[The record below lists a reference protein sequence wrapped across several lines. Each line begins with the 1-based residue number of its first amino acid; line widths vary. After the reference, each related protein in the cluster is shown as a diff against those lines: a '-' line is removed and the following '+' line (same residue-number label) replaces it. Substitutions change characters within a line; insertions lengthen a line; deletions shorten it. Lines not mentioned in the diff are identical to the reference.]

1 MTAPQYLLGDFS
13 LEQDGMP
20 PDVFYATMERLINP
34 DPLDAKAALEDSLRA
49 LHEQLI
55 VRVDSVANGEAF
67 MRARPGTVIPMPP
80 GKGIFQ
86 SLGSWE
92 DYSTPN
98 RDLRLLIAIDT
109 VLEFPDKAA
118 RNPQAYEMAGRKS
131 PDEVRRELRALLE
144 KRSAELS
151 ITYVRSDG
159 SPRVLTLAEI
169 FRRQEAFEMGYN
181 PNDSVEIR
189 WGAPEGSEERATA
202 LRRAPASQLEK
213 MLALR
218 PWFHK
223 RLRPS

>member
-1 MTAPQYLLGDFS
+1 
-13 LEQDGMP
+13 MP
-20 PDVFYATMERLINP
+20 T
-34 DPLDAKAALEDSLRA
+34 
-49 LHEQLI
+49 
-55 VRVDSVANGEAF
+55 
-67 MRARPGTVIPMPP
+67 

-118 RNPQAYEMAGRKS
+118 RHPEAYEMAGKKS
-131 PDEVRRELRALLE
+131 PETVRRELQALLD
-144 KRSAELS
+144 KRADEIKFS
-151 ITYVRSDG
+151 YDKSDG
-159 SPRVLTLAEI
+159 RPQVLTLAEV
-169 FRRQEAFEMGYN
+169 FRRQDAFEMGYN

-189 WGAPEGSEERATA
+189 WGAPEGSEERGSAR
-202 LRRAPASQLEK
+202 RRAPASQLAK
-213 MLALR
+213 MRDLR